1 MLNTHC
7 VTAFRC
13 GILNIYSEWS
23 FFCFAVVALP
33 PLSIGVLRKTKA
45 RLQNRIGAAIWQP
58 FFDLIKLFKKTETLS
73 DTMSGVFRFSAVLS
87 FGVILT
93 LAWVIPWIP
102 IKPWTPQADIFVVI
116 YLLALEKLFTMLG
129 ALDSGSAFGAFG
141 ASREATLNILVEP
154 AVCLSLVALSVASN
168 STDLSVIFSSPHHSD
183 FAAVSICA
191 GGAIFL
197 ASLVELC
204 RMPVDDPTTH
214 LELTMIHEAMVLEAS
229 ARNLFLLEFTRMV
242 KTTLYWGLSIQCFM
256 QAVPRIVSLNLLGQ
270 EFITVAGIFIM
281 AMLVGIFESLV
292 VKLQWRKVPE
302 FVAYIMTLSLISI
315 FIAVAGKYTS

>member
-1 MLNTHC
+1 MNTYWQWI
-7 VTAFRC
+7 F
-13 GILNIYSEWS
+13 Y
-23 FFCFAVVALP
+23 CFSVAALP

-45 RLQNRIGAAIWQP
+45 RLQNRIGSAIWQP
-58 FFDLIKLFKKTETLS
+58 FFDLIKLFRKTETLS
-73 DTMSGVFRFSAVLS
+73 DTMSGIFRFSTIVN

-102 IKPWTPQADIFVVI
+102 IQPWTTQSDIFVVI

-141 ASREATLNILVEP
+141 ASREATLNLLVEP
-154 AVCLSLVALSVASN
+154 AVCLALVALALTSN
-168 STDLSVIFSSPHHSD
+168 STDLSVIFSSPYRADLS
-183 FAAVSICA
+183 AVCICA
-191 GGAIFL
+191 GSAIFL

-229 ARNLFLLEFTRMV
+229 ARNLFLLEFTRML
-242 KTTLYWGLSIQCFM
+242 KTTLLWGLSIRCFM
-256 QAVPRIVSLNLLGQ
+256 HAFPRIVDVNLLGQ
-270 EFITVAGIFIM
+270 ELIALTGIFIM
-281 AMLVGIFESLV
+281 AMFVGIFESLV